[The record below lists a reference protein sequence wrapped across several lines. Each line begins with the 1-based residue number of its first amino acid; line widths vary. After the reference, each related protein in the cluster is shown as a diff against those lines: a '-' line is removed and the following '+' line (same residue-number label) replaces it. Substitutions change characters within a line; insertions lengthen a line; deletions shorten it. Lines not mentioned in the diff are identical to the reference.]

1 MLNRLSSW
9 IKDFSDTNASAPTD
23 DHDFAVTIAGLLV
36 EAAMVDG
43 TLEQAE
49 KGHIMALLTG
59 RMELDAGEAEAIL
72 AAQLAAHE
80 TRVELHGLV
89 RDIRDQTVAE
99 DRAVIMEM
107 IWTVVLADGHVDMHE
122 AQLMRRLAG
131 LLFVDDVTSA
141 YAQQAAKQR
150 LGIT

>member
-9 IKDFSDTNASAPTD
+9 IRDFGDTAASAPTD
-23 DHDFAVTIAGLLV
+23 DHDFATTIAGLLV

-43 TLEQAE
+43 TLEPAE
-49 KGHIMALLTG
+49 KDHIMALLTG
-59 RMELDAGEAEAIL
+59 RMELDVAEAEAML
-72 AAQLAAHE
+72 AAQVAAHD

-89 RDIRDQTVAE
+89 RDIRDQTAAE

-107 IWTVVLADGHVDMHE
+107 IWTVVLADGQVDMHE

-141 YAQQAAKQR
+141 HAQQAAKKR
-150 LGIT
+150 LGIA

>member
-9 IKDFSDTNASAPTD
+9 IRDFGDTAASVPTD
-23 DHDFAVTIAGLLV
+23 DHDFAATIAGLLV

-43 TLEQAE
+43 TLEEAE
-49 KGHIMALLTG
+49 KDHIMGLLIG
-59 RMELDAGEAEAIL
+59 RMDLDTAEAEAML
-72 AAQLAAHE
+72 ATQVAAHDA
-80 TRVELHGLV
+80 RVELHGLV
-89 RDIRDQTVAE
+89 RDIRDQTAAE

-107 IWTVVLADGHVDMHE
+107 IWTVVLADGQVDMHE

-141 YAQQAAKQR
+141 HAQQAAKQR
-150 LGIT
+150 LGIA

>member
-9 IKDFSDTNASAPTD
+9 IRDFGDTAASVPTD
-23 DHDFAVTIAGLLV
+23 DHDFAATIAGLLV

-49 KGHIMALLTG
+49 KDHIMGLLIG
-59 RMELDAGEAEAIL
+59 RMDLDTAEAEAML
-72 AAQLAAHE
+72 ATQVAAHD

-89 RDIRDQTVAE
+89 RDIRDQTAAE

-107 IWTVVLADGHVDMHE
+107 IWTVVLADGQVDMHE

-141 YAQQAAKQR
+141 HAQQAAKQR
-150 LGIT
+150 LGIA

>member
-9 IKDFSDTNASAPTD
+9 IRDFGDTAVSVPTD
-23 DHDFAVTIAGLLV
+23 DHDFAATIAGLLV

-49 KGHIMALLTG
+49 KDHIMGLLTG
-59 RMELDAGEAEAIL
+59 RMDLDTAEAEAML
-72 AAQLAAHE
+72 ATQVAAHD

-89 RDIRDQTVAE
+89 RDIRDQTAAE

-107 IWTVVLADGHVDMHE
+107 IWTVVLADGQVDMHE

-141 YAQQAAKQR
+141 HAQQAAKQR
-150 LGIT
+150 LGIA

>member
-1 MLNRLSSW
+1 MLTRLSTW
-9 IKDFSDTNASAPTD
+9 IRDFGDTAATAPTD
-23 DHDFAVTIAGLLV
+23 DHDFAATIAGLLV

-43 TLEQAE
+43 TLEPTE
-49 KGHIMALLTG
+49 KDHIMALLTG
-59 RMELDAGEAEAIL
+59 RMELDVAEAEVML
-72 AAQLAAHE
+72 AAQVAAHD

-89 RDIRDQTVAE
+89 RDIRDQTEAE

-107 IWTVVLADGHVDMHE
+107 IWTVVLADGQVDMHE

-141 YAQQAAKQR
+141 HAQQAAKQR
-150 LGIT
+150 LGIS